1 MKHIVIAAAGAPWA
15 NGQIK
20 RVNRTLTPIL
30 SKLQN
35 ERALDWD
42 CLLTEVE
49 FVFNNMCNKTTRET
63 PSKLLL
69 GCEHI
74 QYTTGYPIP
83 DNLCDSLKVLLED
96 EKLARNDKIN

>member
-69 GCEHI
+69 GCE
-74 QYTTGYPIP
+74 QKSSIP

-96 EKLARNDKIN
+96 EKLAEHEFGRQN